1 MEQSL
6 SVALIVAPNFS
17 FLSLAIW
24 LDGLRVANRESGLTA
39 FDWIIVGEDREPVVS
54 SSGPAVTP
62 GAALRELAGADVS
75 IVLTAYEPAVA
86 CTPALLN
93 WLRRQ
98 DRAGRIIGCV
108 DTGALVLGRAGLLR
122 GARIAA
128 HREVVAP
135 FHEEISD
142 AELLDD
148 PFLFEGRLLSS
159 ALDDPFLFEGR
170 LLSSAGGFATMEMV
184 LALIERTNGAAL
196 AAQVATA
203 MNHAGAP
210 PRDSSNGGI
219 PADNLTAK
227 DRRLSRL
234 VSFMQSDLEAPL
246 AIAEICRRAHVE
258 ASTARRLFLRHL
270 GKTPSAY
277 YLGLRLERAATLLR
291 YSHLGVAEIA
301 AAVGFADT
309 PSFSHAFKRIYG
321 LPPSRARRDITGRWD

>member
-6 SVALIVAPNFS
+6 SVALIAAPNFS
-17 FLSLAIW
+17 FLSLAVW

-39 FDWIIVGEDREPVVS
+39 FDWIIVGEDREPVAS
-54 SSGPAVTP
+54 SSGPTVTP

-75 IVLTAYEPAVA
+75 IVLTAYEPAAA
-86 CTPALLN
+86 CTPTLLN

-98 DRAGRIIGCV
+98 YRAGRIIGCV

-135 FHEEISD
+135 FHEEISN
-142 AELLDD
+142 AELVDD
-148 PFLFEGRLLSS
+148 PFLL
-159 ALDDPFLFEGR
+159 EGR
-170 LLSSAGGFATMEMV
+170 LLSSAGGFATMDMV
-184 LALIERTNGAAL
+184 LALIERTNGATL
-196 AAQVATA
+196 AARVATA
-203 MNHAGAP
+203 MNHVGAP
-210 PRDSSNGGI
+210 PRNTSKGVIAGHGF
-219 PADNLTAK
+219 TAK

-234 VSFMQSDLEAPL
+234 ISFMLSNLETPL

-258 ASTARRLFLRHL
+258 ASTARRLFLRLL

-291 YSHLGVAEIA
+291 YSHLPVGEIA

-309 PSFSHAFKRIYG
+309 PSFTHAFKRIYG
-321 LPPSRARRDITGRWD
+321 LPPSRARRDVTGRWD